1 MRRKFRHGTFNQTRV
16 HELFFYDP
24 HTGVFLRRQPQASE
38 HVGDVAGCRT
48 SEGYWRIHVD
58 GRSYFAHR
66 LAWLYMTG
74 KWPKDQIDHI
84 NLDGSDNRWGNLR
97 GATNGQNQANS
108 LTRGHNTSGFKGAY
122 RDTRANAAH
131 GGPKSW
137 SMERCTISDHST
149 RPKQPTRPIVPLLQ
163 NITES

>member
-1 MRRKFRHGTFNQTRV
+1 MRRKFRHGTFNQARV

-122 RDTRANAAH
+122 RDTRAIAERSLQVKASEIRAAFVA
-131 GGPKSW
+131 
-137 SMERCTISDHST
+137 EVAEISGAA
-149 RPKQPTRPIVPLLQ
+149 
-163 NITES
+163 E